1 MEIYLDTCSLQ
12 RPLDDRSQP
21 KINMEAEA
29 ILTILGIVEA
39 GFATIVSSEAIEYE
53 ISRIPDQLRKNRC
66 REILYL
72 AKKKLLVSKRSK
84 DFAKEFIVVGITPL
98 DALHLALAVE
108 GNIEYFCTSDEK
120 FLRKIRSLNVKNI
133 KTMSPLELVLEVTK

>member
-21 KINMEAEA
+21 KINIEAEA
-29 ILTILGIVEA
+29 ILTILGIIES
-39 GFATIVSSEAIEYE
+39 GFATLVTSEAIDFEV
-53 ISRIPDQLRKNRC
+53 SRIPDQLRKNRC
-66 REILYL
+66 REILNL
-72 AKKKLLVSKRSK
+72 ARKKLLVSKRSK

-98 DALHLALAVE
+98 DALHLALAVD

-120 FLRKIRSLNVKNI
+120 FLKKIRSLNIENI
-133 KTMSPLELVLEVTK
+133 KTMSPIELVLEVSK